1 MSELNQLSVLCAT
14 SGGDVTTATTSSSS
28 SNGRNN
34 NNDSR
39 SNANLSFSTISRGE
53 SSLSSWASL
62 DYDLL
67 STLTPMLTT
76 HIKSAIGVDLI
87 GEGRK
92 VMGGGGG
99 RGEQQQQLEKGG
111 VGGGGPVITIHQVS
125 SLLLIVAIC

>member
-39 SNANLSFSTISRGE
+39 SNANLSFSTISSVE

-62 DYDLL
+62 DYALL

-76 HIKSAIGVDLI
+76 NIKSAIGVDFV

-111 VGGGGPVITIHQVS
+111 AGGGGPVITIHQVS
-125 SLLLIVAIC
+125 SLLLIVAI